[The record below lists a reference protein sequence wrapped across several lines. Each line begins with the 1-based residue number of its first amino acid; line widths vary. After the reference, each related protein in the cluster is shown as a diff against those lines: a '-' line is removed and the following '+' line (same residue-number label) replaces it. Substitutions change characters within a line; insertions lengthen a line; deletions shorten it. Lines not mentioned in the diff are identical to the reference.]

1 MGLFDQVAGAIT
13 AGTNTLSEDE
23 GGNALIAT
31 VMHLVNNPQTG
42 GLAGLVQSF
51 QKGGLAEIA
60 NSWVSTGQN
69 LPVSAEQI
77 QSVLGSEQVNKIAS
91 KLGIS
96 TEQASAQIAEF
107 LPQIVDKLTPNGSI
121 PEGGDLISQGLE
133 LRKGKL
139 FG

>member
-13 AGTNTLSEDE
+13 GATGTSPEGED
-23 GGNALIAT
+23 GNSLLAT
-31 VMHLVNNPQTG
+31 VMQLVNNPQTG

-51 QKGGLAEIA
+51 QKGGLAEVA

-69 LPVSAEQI
+69 LPISAEQI
-77 QSVLGSEQVNKIAS
+77 QSVLGSEQVSQIAS

-96 TEQASAQIAEF
+96 TDQASGQIAEF
-107 LPQIVDKLTPNGSI
+107 LPQIVDKLTPNGTI
-121 PEGGDLISQGLE
+121 PESGDLLSQGLE
-133 LRKGKL
+133 LLKGKL